1 MRHDDLVSI
10 AESKAR
16 VRSVVR
22 AARSARSA
30 GERVEAA
37 RALAAHALDLLPGPD
52 ARVSAY
58 LSLPSE
64 PGTDPLVERLLAD
77 GHAVVVPRIDGR
89 RLDWVRLESDAELRR
104 GPLGIR
110 EPVGDALPADAL
122 DQLDVLFLP
131 GLAVDRTGIRLGQG
145 GGYYDGALSSVPRR
159 ADGGPLRAICLFDDE
174 LLDDVPH
181 DERDARVDCAVTP
194 SGITWF
200 TT

>member
-1 MRHDDLVSI
+1 M
-10 AESKAR
+10 
-16 VRSVVR
+16 
-22 AARSARSA
+22 
-30 GERVEAA
+30 G
-37 RALAAHALDLLPGPD
+37 LLPGPG

-58 LSLPSE
+58 LSLPTE
-64 PGTDPLVERLLAD
+64 PGTDPLVERLLAE

-89 RLDWVRLESDAELRR
+89 RLDWVALGPGAELRR

-122 DQLDVLFLP
+122 TGLDVLFLP

-174 LLDDVPH
+174 LQTRDHYYLVQHESAEHRPEIQLLIDWVLERFRPDVLSEP
-181 DERDARVDCAVTP
+181 AVEY
-194 SGITWF
+194 GIGL
-200 TT
+200 